1 MSDATLMIVVLVF
14 FAGLIGFVLYM
25 NHVKRKN
32 QKLAIQNG
40 IPTVGRVVET
50 SLIRLS
56 TVGQYHVNNFK
67 NQHRT
72 GRDFISVNDFEN
84 LDDDW
89 FRSEVTLT
97 VQYHSPFTGQPMTKT
112 YLHNWKENAYSDT
125 LIRYSLPVNL
135 NTEAYDSPSSVWIE
149 PMDQELVRVYVMQD
163 EKDSSKEHIALDFE
177 EPVDMEQS
185 S

>member
-1 MSDATLMIVVLVF
+1 MGNEIMMVVILVITLGVV
-14 FAGLIGFVLYM
+14 GLVLYL
-25 NHVKRKN
+25 NHKKRKN
-32 QKLAIQNG
+32 QEKAKQNG
-40 IPTVGRVVET
+40 IPSVGRVVRT
-50 SLIRLS
+50 SVINLS
-56 TVGQYHVNNFK
+56 TVGQYHVNSFK
-67 NQHRT
+67 NQHRV
-72 GRDFISVNDFEN
+72 GRDFIRIDDFEDV
-84 LDDDW
+84 DDDW

-97 VQYHSPFTGQPMTKT
+97 VQYYSPFTGQSMTKT

-135 NTEAYDSPSSVWIE
+135 NTEAYDSSSSVWIE